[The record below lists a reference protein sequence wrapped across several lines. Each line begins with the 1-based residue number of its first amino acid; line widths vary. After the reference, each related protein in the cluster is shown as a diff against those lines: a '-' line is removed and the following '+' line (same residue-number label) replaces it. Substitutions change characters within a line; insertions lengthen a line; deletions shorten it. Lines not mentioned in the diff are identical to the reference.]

1 MKRNFIALCALLLA
15 ACGSQEPKITL
26 FSNEAFQTE
35 ADGKPVGIYTLRAG
49 DVTMQVTNYGARVV
63 SLWTPDR
70 AGDYEDI
77 VLGYETIDRYI
88 NNDGERFLGAVVGPY
103 ANRIAKGSFTL
114 DGTEYNLP
122 INNNGQTLHG
132 GIDGLDRVVWDVVSA
147 SEDQLVMKYL
157 HADGQEGFPGN
168 LQIEMT
174 YSLTPENEFRIDYS
188 ATTDKPTVV
197 NLSHHPFFNLKGEGN
212 GTILDHVMT
221 INASHT
227 TPVDSVLIPT
237 GEIADVTGTPFD
249 FRQPHAIGERI
260 GADNEQLRNGAGY
273 DHNWV
278 LDRKT
283 AAGSHGLGTRFGPH
297 DRGADRPAR
306 HAVLQRQLLRR
317 QSERQIR
324 QTAALPRIAGARNA
338 EVSRQPQPRQLP
350 LDRTASGRR
359 IHAGLHLP
367 LRGEIMPAPV
377 ETHERRRRGSP
388 LAAAFSVGPG
398 TPDCLRASVRRRGPA
413 PEIRP
418 TGS

>member
-132 GIDGLDRVVWDVVSA
+132 GIDGLDRVVWNVVSA

-157 HADGQEGFPGN
+157 HADASDVYKRQ
-168 LQIEMT
+168 
-174 YSLTPENEFRIDYS
+174 
-188 ATTDKPTVV
+188 VV

-283 AAGSHGLGTRFGPH
+283 ADGIE
-297 DRGADRPAR
+297 PA
-306 HAVLQRQLLRR
+306 ATVW
-317 QSERQIR
+317 E
-324 QTAALPRIAGARNA
+324 P
-338 EVSRQPQPRQLP
+338 
-350 LDRTASGRR
+350 ASGRT
-359 IHAGLHLP
+359 IEVLTDQPAMQFYSGNFFDGKANGKYGKP
-367 LRGEIMPAPV
+367 LRYRESLALETQKYPDSPNHDNFPSTVLRPGEEYTQVCIYRFGV
-377 ETHERRRRGSP
+377 K
-388 LAAAFSVGPG
+388 
-398 TPDCLRASVRRRGPA
+398 
-413 PEIRP
+413 
-418 TGS
+418 

>member
-1 MKRNFIALCALLLA
+1 M
-15 ACGSQEPKITL
+15 
-26 FSNEAFQTE
+26 
-35 ADGKPVGIYTLRAG
+35 
-49 DVTMQVTNYGARVV
+49 
-63 SLWTPDR
+63 
-70 AGDYEDI
+70 
-77 VLGYETIDRYI
+77 
-88 NNDGERFLGAVVGPY
+88 
-103 ANRIAKGSFTL
+103 
-114 DGTEYNLP
+114 
-122 INNNGQTLHG
+122 
-132 GIDGLDRVVWDVVSA
+132 VWDVVSA

-283 AAGSHGLGTRFGPH
+283 ADGIEPAATVWEPASGRTIEVLTDQPAMQFYSGNFFDGKANGKYGKPLRYRESLALETQKYPDSPNH
-297 DRGADRPAR
+297 DN
-306 HAVLQRQLLRR
+306 L
-317 QSERQIR
+317 
-324 QTAALPRIAGARNA
+324 
-338 EVSRQPQPRQLP
+338 

-367 LRGEIMPAPV
+367 LRGEITPAPV
-377 ETHERRRRGSP
+377 ETHERRRRGSS

>member
-168 LQIEMT
+168 LQ
-174 YSLTPENEFRIDYS
+174 
-188 ATTDKPTVV
+188 K
-197 NLSHHPFFNLKGEGN
+197 
-212 GTILDHVMT
+212 
-221 INASHT
+221 
-227 TPVDSVLIPT
+227 
-237 GEIADVTGTPFD
+237 
-249 FRQPHAIGERI
+249 IG
-260 GADNEQLRNGAGY
+260 
-273 DHNWV
+273 
-278 LDRKT
+278 
-283 AAGSHGLGTRFGPH
+283 
-297 DRGADRPAR
+297 
-306 HAVLQRQLLRR
+306 
-317 QSERQIR
+317 
-324 QTAALPRIAGARNA
+324 
-338 EVSRQPQPRQLP
+338 
-350 LDRTASGRR
+350 
-359 IHAGLHLP
+359 
-367 LRGEIMPAPV
+367 
-377 ETHERRRRGSP
+377 
-388 LAAAFSVGPG
+388 
-398 TPDCLRASVRRRGPA
+398 RASCRERV
-413 PEIRP
+413 
-418 TGS
+418 